1 MTYATSGLHF
11 YEEATLPR
19 LSFPCPSGWQ
29 KGTVG
34 TGTLVPEMEA
44 TC

>member
-1 MTYATSGLHF
+1 MMYATSGLHF
-11 YEEATLPR
+11 YEEVALPQ

-34 TGTLVPEMEA
+34 MATLVSEMEA